1 MNKKDL
7 CKCVAKEANVSI
19 SEATKILA
27 AFGKTIV
34 SSLVKGEGVSI
45 IGFGQFNVKR
55 RAARAGVNPRTGE
68 KIQIKA
74 SNAVSFKASK
84 VLKAKC
90 N

>member
-7 CKCVAKEANVSI
+7 SKCIAKEANISAKLAGDVINIVTDCIGGSLKKGDNVS
-19 SEATKILA
+19 L
-27 AFGKTIV
+27 
-34 SSLVKGEGVSI
+34 
-45 IGFGQFNVKR
+45 IGFGNFLVKR
-55 RAARAGVNPRTGE
+55 RAARTGVNPRTGE

-74 SNAVSFKASK
+74 SK